1 MRSNSSHSS
10 WLVRLAKALARPKN
24 QRELMLLLKEASQKK
39 LLDPAA
45 FKMIEGV
52 LKVYKRQ
59 VRDIMIPS
67 TQMVV
72 IEEKSSLEN
81 ILPILISSGHSRFPI
96 IGESKDEIIGMLL
109 AKDLLQYMVGKEQA
123 FDIHHLIR
131 PITFIPESKRLNLL
145 LEEFRLKHNHLAIVV
160 DEYGSISG
168 MLTIEDVLEEI
179 VGEIEDEYDV
189 TEEQNNILSLGEN
202 AYRVKALTTIA
213 EFNVFF
219 HANFSDEHFDTIG
232 GLVISHF
239 GHMPKRDES
248 VLISQFTFKILS
260 TDKRKIRILKVIPP
274 KANDREERKF

>member
-59 VRDIMIPS
+59 VRDIMIPR

-202 AYRVKALTTIA
+202 AYRVKALTTIT

-219 HANFSDEHFDTIG
+219 HTNFSDEHFDTIG